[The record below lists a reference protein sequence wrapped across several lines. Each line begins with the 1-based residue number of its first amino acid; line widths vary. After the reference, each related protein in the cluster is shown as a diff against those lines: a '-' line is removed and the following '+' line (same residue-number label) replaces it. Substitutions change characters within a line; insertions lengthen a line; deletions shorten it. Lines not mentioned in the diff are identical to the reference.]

1 MKGGFYMKKIV
12 IVLLMLTLAFIA
24 TNYENKE
31 VIIPKDSIRFR
42 VVASSNNKKDQDNKK
57 IIANNLKKDI
67 EKTLKDSN
75 NIEESRLILQS
86 NIEEFKTNI
95 DETIKTN
102 NINEN
107 YSINYGNNYF
117 PEKVYKGVKYKAG
130 EYESLVVTLGNGRGE
145 NFWCVLF
152 PPLCLLE
159 GEDVDNDDIK
169 YSSFVKEVIDKY
181 F

>member
-1 MKGGFYMKKIV
+1 MKSGFYMKKII
-12 IVLLMLTLAFIA
+12 IVLLILTLAFIA

-42 VVASSNNKKDQDNKK
+42 VIASSDNKKDQENKK
-57 IIANNLKKDI
+57 IIANNLKEDI
-67 EKTLKDSN
+67 TNTLKDSK
-75 NIEESRLILQS
+75 NIEESRLALKS
-86 NIEEFKTNI
+86 NINEFKANI

-102 NINEN
+102 NINET
-107 YSINYGNNYF
+107 YTINYGNNYF
-117 PEKVYKGVKYKAG
+117 PEKVYKGVKYKEG
-130 EYESLVVTLGNGRGE
+130 DYESLVVTLGDGSGE

-159 GEDVDNDDIK
+159 GEEIDSDDIE
-169 YSSFVKEVIDKY
+169 YSSFIKEVIDKY

>member
-1 MKGGFYMKKIV
+1 MKKII
-12 IVLLMLTLAFIA
+12 IVLLILTLAFIA

-42 VVASSNNKKDQDNKK
+42 VIASSDSETDQENKK
-57 IIANNLKKDI
+57 IIANNLKEDI
-67 EKTLKDSN
+67 TNTLKDSN
-75 NIEESRLILQS
+75 NIEESRLALKS
-86 NIEEFKTNI
+86 NINEFKANI

-102 NINEN
+102 NINET
-107 YSINYGNNYF
+107 YTINYGNNYF
-117 PEKVYKGVKYKAG
+117 PEKIYKGVKYKEG
-130 EYESLVVTLGNGRGE
+130 DYESLVVTLGDGSGE

-159 GEDVDNDDIK
+159 GEEIDSDDIE
-169 YSSFVKEVIDKY
+169 YSSFIKEVIDKY

>member
-1 MKGGFYMKKIV
+1 MKGGFYMKKII
-12 IVLLMLTLAFIA
+12 IVLLILTLAFIA

-42 VVASSNNKKDQDNKK
+42 VIASSDSETDQENKK
-57 IIANNLKKDI
+57 IIANNLKEDI
-67 EKTLKDSN
+67 TNTLKDSN
-75 NIEESRLILQS
+75 NIEESRLALKS
-86 NIEEFKTNI
+86 NINEFKANI

-102 NINEN
+102 NINET
-107 YSINYGNNYF
+107 YTINYGNNYF
-117 PEKVYKGVKYKAG
+117 PEKIYKGVKYKEG
-130 EYESLVVTLGNGRGE
+130 DYESLVVTLGDGSGE

-159 GEDVDNDDIK
+159 GEEIDSDDIE
-169 YSSFVKEVIDKY
+169 YSSFIKEVIDKY

>member
-1 MKGGFYMKKIV
+1 MKKII
-12 IVLLMLTLAFIA
+12 IVLLILTLAFIA

-42 VVASSNNKKDQDNKK
+42 VIASGDNKKDQENKK
-57 IIANNLKKDI
+57 IIANNLKEDI
-67 EKTLKDSN
+67 TNTLKDSK
-75 NIEESRLILQS
+75 NIEESRLALKS
-86 NIEEFKTNI
+86 NINKFKANI

-102 NINEN
+102 NINET
-107 YSINYGNNYF
+107 YTINYGNNYF
-117 PEKVYKGVKYKAG
+117 PEKVYKGVKYKEG
-130 EYESLVVTLGNGRGE
+130 DYESLVVTLGDGSGE

-159 GEDVDNDDIK
+159 GEEIDSDDIE
-169 YSSFVKEVIDKY
+169 YSSFIKEVIDKY

>member
-12 IVLLMLTLAFIA
+12 IALLMLILVFVAS
-24 TNYENKE
+24 NYENKE
-31 VIIPKDSIRFR
+31 VTIPKDSIRFR
-42 VVASSNNKKDQDNKK
+42 VIASSNNKKDQDNKK

-67 EKTLKDSN
+67 EKTLKNSN
-75 NIEESRLILQS
+75 NIEETRLILQS
-86 NIEEFKTNI
+86 NIDEFKTNI

-102 NINEN
+102 NINED

-130 EYESLVVTLGNGRGE
+130 DYESLVVTLGNGRGE

-159 GEDVDNDDIK
+159 GEDMENDDIK
-169 YSSFVKEVIDKY
+169 YSSFVKEIIDKY

>member
-1 MKGGFYMKKIV
+1 MKGGFYMKKII
-12 IVLLMLTLAFIA
+12 IVLLILTLAFIA

-42 VVASSNNKKDQDNKK
+42 VIASSDNKKDQENKK
-57 IIANNLKKDI
+57 IIANNLKEDI
-67 EKTLKDSN
+67 TNTLKDSK
-75 NIEESRLILQS
+75 NIEESRLALKS
-86 NIEEFKTNI
+86 NINEFKANI

-102 NINEN
+102 NINET
-107 YSINYGNNYF
+107 YTINYGNNYF
-117 PEKVYKGVKYKAG
+117 PEKIYKGVKYKEG
-130 EYESLVVTLGNGRGE
+130 DYESLVVTLGDGSGE

-159 GEDVDNDDIK
+159 GEEIDSDDIE
-169 YSSFVKEVIDKY
+169 YSSFIKEVIDKY

>member
-1 MKGGFYMKKIV
+1 MKKII
-12 IVLLMLTLAFIA
+12 IVLLILTLAFIA

-42 VVASSNNKKDQDNKK
+42 VIASSDNKKDQENKK
-57 IIANNLKKDI
+57 IIANNLKEDI
-67 EKTLKDSN
+67 TNTLKDSK
-75 NIEESRLILQS
+75 NIEESRLALKS
-86 NIEEFKTNI
+86 NINEFKANI

-102 NINEN
+102 NINET
-107 YSINYGNNYF
+107 YTINYGNNYF
-117 PEKVYKGVKYKAG
+117 PEKIYKGVKYKEG
-130 EYESLVVTLGNGRGE
+130 DYESLVVTLGDGSGE

-159 GEDVDNDDIK
+159 GEEIDSDDIE
-169 YSSFVKEVIDKY
+169 YSSFIKEVIDKY

>member
-1 MKGGFYMKKIV
+1 MKGGFYMKKII
-12 IVLLMLTLAFIA
+12 IVLLILTLAFIA

-42 VVASSNNKKDQDNKK
+42 VIASSDNKKDQENKK
-57 IIANNLKKDI
+57 IIANNLKEDI
-67 EKTLKDSN
+67 TNTLKDSK
-75 NIEESRLILQS
+75 NIEESRLALKS
-86 NIEEFKTNI
+86 NINEFKANI

-102 NINEN
+102 NINET
-107 YSINYGNNYF
+107 YTINYGNNYF
-117 PEKVYKGVKYKAG
+117 PEKVYKGVKYKEG
-130 EYESLVVTLGNGRGE
+130 DYESLVVTLGDGSGE

-159 GEDVDNDDIK
+159 GEEIDSDNIE
-169 YSSFVKEVIDKY
+169 YSSFIKEVIDKY

>member
-1 MKGGFYMKKIV
+1 MKKII
-12 IVLLMLTLAFIA
+12 IVLLILTLAFIA

-42 VVASSNNKKDQDNKK
+42 VIASSDNKKDQENKK
-57 IIANNLKKDI
+57 IIANNLKEDI
-67 EKTLKDSN
+67 TNTLKDSK
-75 NIEESRLILQS
+75 NIEESRLALKS
-86 NIEEFKTNI
+86 NINEFKANI

-102 NINEN
+102 NINET
-107 YSINYGNNYF
+107 YTINYGNNYF
-117 PEKVYKGVKYKAG
+117 PEKVYKGVKYKEG
-130 EYESLVVTLGNGRGE
+130 DYESLVVTLGDGSGE

-159 GEDVDNDDIK
+159 GEEIDSDDIE
-169 YSSFVKEVIDKY
+169 YSSFIKEVIDKY

>member
-1 MKGGFYMKKIV
+1 MKGGFYMKKII
-12 IVLLMLTLAFIA
+12 IVLLILTLAFIA

-42 VVASSNNKKDQDNKK
+42 VIASSDNKKDQENKK
-57 IIANNLKKDI
+57 IIANNLKEDI
-67 EKTLKDSN
+67 TNTLKDSK
-75 NIEESRLILQS
+75 NIEESRLALKS
-86 NIEEFKTNI
+86 NINEFKANI

-102 NINEN
+102 NINET
-107 YSINYGNNYF
+107 YTINYGNNYF
-117 PEKVYKGVKYKAG
+117 PEKVYKGVKYKEG
-130 EYESLVVTLGNGRGE
+130 DYESLVVTLGDGSGE

-159 GEDVDNDDIK
+159 GEEIDSDDIE
-169 YSSFVKEVIDKY
+169 YSSFIKEVIDKY

>member
-1 MKGGFYMKKIV
+1 MKKIT
-12 IVLLMLTLAFIA
+12 IALLVLTILFLAS
-24 TNYENKE
+24 NYQNEE

-42 VVASSNNKKDQDNKK
+42 VVASSNTEEAQTNKK

-67 EKTLKDSN
+67 SSVLKNSNSLEDSRKTLK
-75 NIEESRLILQS
+75 S
-86 NIEEFKTNI
+86 NINKCKANI
-95 DETIKTN
+95 DNTITKN
-102 NINEN
+102 NINES

-117 PEKVYKGVKYKAG
+117 PEKVYKGVKYEEG
-130 EYESLVVTLGNGRGE
+130 EYESLVVTLGNGAGE

-159 GEDVDNDDIK
+159 GEDKKTNDVE
-169 YSSFVKEVIDKY
+169 YSSFIKEVIDKY

>member
-1 MKGGFYMKKIV
+1 MKDGFYMKKII
-12 IVLLMLTLAFIA
+12 IVLLILTLAFIA

-42 VVASSNNKKDQDNKK
+42 VIASSDNKKDQENKK
-57 IIANNLKKDI
+57 IIANNLKEDI
-67 EKTLKDSN
+67 TNTLKDSK
-75 NIEESRLILQS
+75 NIEESRLALKS
-86 NIEEFKTNI
+86 NINEFKANI

-102 NINEN
+102 NINET
-107 YSINYGNNYF
+107 YTINYGNNYF
-117 PEKVYKGVKYKAG
+117 PEKVYKGVKYKEG
-130 EYESLVVTLGNGRGE
+130 DYESLVVTLGDGSGE

-159 GEDVDNDDIK
+159 GEEIDSDDIE
-169 YSSFVKEVIDKY
+169 YSSFIKEVIDKY